1 MSNETISN
9 LDLKAIYLETEAGDI
24 YGLFSEYRLKR
35 CCFAEGPHCLW
46 SKAL

>member
-24 YGLFSEYRLKR
+24 YGLFSEYRLR
-35 CCFAEGPHCLW
+35 GVL
-46 SKAL
+46 